1 MNLFRAQKALR
12 AVQRREH
19 RRLRV
24 HRAANDADVR
34 EMVQA
39 GLIDAALGDGSSG
52 SATVLMTLT
61 DAGRR
66 FLQMFPSRYRFCE
79 AR

>member
-1 MNLFRAQKALR
+1 MNLFRAQKALL
-12 AVQRREH
+12 AIERRH
-19 RRLRV
+19 SRQLRV
-24 HRAANDADVR
+24 RRPQNQADVR

-39 GLIDAALGDGSSG
+39 GLVDAALDDGASQ

-66 FLQMFPSRYRFCE
+66 FLQVFPSRYRFCQ

>member
-1 MNLFRAQKALR
+1 MNLFRAQKALL

-19 RRLRV
+19 RQLRV
-24 HRAANDADVR
+24 RRAENTADVR
-34 EMVQA
+34 EMVAA
-39 GLIDAALGDGSSG
+39 GLIDATVSDDSSE
-52 SATVLMTLT
+52 APTVLMQLT

-66 FLQMFPSRYRFCE
+66 FLQMFPSRYRLCE

>member
-12 AVQRREH
+12 AVQRREN
-19 RRLRV
+19 RQLRV
-24 HRAANDADVR
+24 RRPANAEDVR

-39 GLIDAALGDGSSG
+39 GLVDAALSDGSSE
-52 SATVLMTLT
+52 SPTVLMQLT